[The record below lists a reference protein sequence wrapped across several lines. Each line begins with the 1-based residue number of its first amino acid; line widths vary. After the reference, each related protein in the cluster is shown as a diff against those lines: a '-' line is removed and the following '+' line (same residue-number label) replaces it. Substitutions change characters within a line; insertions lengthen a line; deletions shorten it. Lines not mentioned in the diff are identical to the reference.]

1 MKPWKRKEKFI
12 FVFIILLC
20 FEFSKCA
27 LDCSSVNCQYQ
38 TGTYCTDVNPS
49 TCDNNC
55 KPKFISNSGGSNTYT
70 CHDCTGIS
78 GYYTIDQ
85 NQNCID
91 DCLGDKIISETN
103 ECTSKDLSSLYQLGN
118 FYYLSNT
125 APTDTICDTNKK
137 CKCSHYYYIET
148 IYSKKKY
155 TCFSTV
161 DDSLLNN
168 YKYYYPIT
176 GEFFHNQCPDNHQVE
191 KRKGL
196 HSTTADSTL
205 YAIRCSDSC
214 VSPEFLIE
222 EIDSNNNIINKYC
235 VDSCSDSPITG
246 YKYEFT
252 ENNVK
257 KCVKSCPSGTYKK
270 ENSATQKY
278 ECLTLDQ
285 CNFYKG
291 DQCYDS
297 CTEVS
302 GFAHYKYGDKECISS
317 CPSGYEYQAS
327 SPDIACYRKEDCNF
341 VDNSNGC
348 LSSCTGKYDY
358 NSKICATECGTG
370 GSIKKFRASDKN
382 ICYDS
387 CSEIPGGE
395 YIYEEVDN
403 NNAHTLCYKQASDT
417 TCEAFY
423 KKINGIRKCTT
434 KAVCINTLHYKYFIG
449 DECKE
454 SCDGY
459 YQIEMETNDPSPL
472 PYVECINSLSD
483 ALGKSYVN
491 FCDTNLKK
499 CWKKFPDKNTYYIN
513 SEFDSTDKYEVIR
526 ECPNYYYEITD
537 PSDNT
542 KTCFQCVDDC
552 SNTEQ
557 PYFLSGHKKCEDD
570 CSKYHK
576 YYYDDSNKECLDS
589 CELRPT
595 KPFSNALTAAGEG
608 TLPTPVECINSC
620 SDTGATGPFY
630 DYNSHTCISQCGDDN
645 SNNLYFLAST
655 ITSDYSK
662 ICYPSCL
669 DIPEGIYKYELSDK
683 SCTNVE
689 ISLPH
694 DNDGTR
700 IYDYYYEKSN
710 GVIKYVKASDCENIN
725 YKYIVGNECKRNC
738 EDNYYKIDFTISI
751 SGTDKTFTK
760 CFSQPSQCLSAI
772 TGTSVVYY
780 NQNLKKCWN
789 EISKIPT
796 NFFIKT
802 IATDSFELVDECENY
817 YYEQARTGGDILKY
831 CISKCDSTDNP
842 IVSTHKYF
850 ISGNKK
856 CLSLT
861 ECFNLHKYYYDP
873 SNNECVET
881 CKGRSTNKFQ
891 NELPTSFPSTA
902 ATDLKCLNTCPEYYN
917 YDSNICL
924 NHCGADGSNK
934 KYHANGNKV
943 CYPSCLDIPR
953 GTNGFYIYEVADSGT
968 HGTFTCYDSYP
979 ASGCTYYYL
988 KSDGTIRCDTTTDS
1002 CKDIDYFYLVE
1013 HSTNKLNAKKIVKIR
1028 INTKLPIISLNAMM
1042 HQVTVQRIV

>member
-1 MKPWKRKEKFI
+1 MKPWKKNKKFI

-20 FEFSKCA
+20 FEFSKC
-27 LDCSSVNCQYQ
+27 LDCTSNCEYQ
-38 TGTYCTDVNPS
+38 SGTSCSDTNSNTCPS
-49 TCDNNC
+49 TSCR
-55 KPKFISNSGGSNTYT
+55 PKFIMNSGGSNTFT

-78 GYYTIDQ
+78 GYYTIDS
-85 NQNCID
+85 NGNCID
-91 DCLGDKIISETN
+91 DCLGDKIISETK
-103 ECTSKDLSSLYQLGN
+103 ECTSKDLSSFYQLGN
-118 FYYLSNT
+118 FYYSAT
-125 APTDTICDTNKK
+125 PTDANCDTNNK
-137 CKCSHYYYIET
+137 CTCLKYYYIET
-148 IYSKKKY
+148 IYGKKKY

-161 DDSLLNN
+161 DDTLLSK
-168 YKYYYPIT
+168 YKYYYPNT
-176 GEFFHNQCPDNHQVE
+176 GEFFPNQCPDNHHVE
-191 KRKGL
+191 KIKGL
-196 HSTTADSTL
+196 QSTTASSTN

-214 VSPEFLIE
+214 VFPEFLIE
-222 EIDSNNNIINKYC
+222 EKDANNNIINEYC
-235 VDSCSDSPITG
+235 VDSCNDSPVTN
-246 YKYEFT
+246 YKYEYT

-257 KCVKSCPSGTYKK
+257 KCVDSCPTGTYKK
-270 ENSATQKY
+270 EDNANQKY

-285 CNFYKG
+285 CNFYQG
-291 DQCYDS
+291 DKCYDS
-297 CTEVS
+297 CS
-302 GFAHYKYGDKECISS
+302 GVTGFEHYKYGDKACISA
-317 CPSGYEYQAS
+317 CPAGYTYRTS
-327 SPDIACYRKEDCNF
+327 SSTDIACYRKEDCNF

-348 LSSCTGKYDY
+348 LSSCSGKYDY
-358 NSKICATECGTG
+358 NSNLCATECGVN
-370 GSIKKFRASDKN
+370 GSVKKFRANDKN

-499 CWKKFPDKNTYYIN
+499 CWEKFPDKNTYYIN
-513 SEFDSTDKYEVIR
+513 SEFDSTGQYEVIR

-537 PSDNT
+537 PSDNA
-542 KTCFQCVDDC
+542 KTCFKCVDDC
-552 SNTEQ
+552 STTVH

-608 TLPTPVECINSC
+608 TLPTPVKCINSC

-655 ITSDYSK
+655 ITSDYSN

-760 CFSQPSQCLSAI
+760 CFSQPSQCIGAV
-772 TGTSVVYY
+772 TGSVVYY

-817 YYEQARTGGDILKY
+817 YYEKARDNGDILKY

-842 IVSTHKYF
+842 IISTHKYF

-856 CLSLT
+856 CLSLN

-968 HGTFTCYDSYP
+968 DGTFTCYDSYT
-979 ASGCTYYYL
+979 SSVCTYYYL